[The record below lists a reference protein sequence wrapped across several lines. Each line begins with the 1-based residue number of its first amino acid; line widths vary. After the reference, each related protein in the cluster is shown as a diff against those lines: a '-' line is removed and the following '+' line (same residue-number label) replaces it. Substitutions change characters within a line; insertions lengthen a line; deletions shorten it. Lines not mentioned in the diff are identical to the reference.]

1 VQSVKHHALDMQH
14 FMDVAK
20 VKALQKV
27 LKDSEKEDKRLL
39 VFSQVCVKRI
49 ISLLSGWT

>member
-1 VQSVKHHALDMQH
+1 
-14 FMDVAK
+14 MDVAK

-39 VFSQVCVKRI
+39 VFSQVGMTTHFCSFGELTI
-49 ISLLSGWT
+49 LSPV